1 MARGSGKGR
10 PPRNGWARLRRD
22 GPLSFLPEMSTLLY
36 VDDEVLIGKAVARW
50 FSRRGHTVHVATS
63 IATAQEAISH
73 DVPDALFIDVWLGNE
88 SGFELM
94 SWIEDSHPALADR
107 VTFVT
112 GELAGETSS
121 GRVWR
126 TLGRPVLQKPF
137 DLAELE
143 RYVSESTE

>member
-1 MARGSGKGR
+1 
-10 PPRNGWARLRRD
+10 
-22 GPLSFLPEMSTLLY
+22 MSTLLY
-36 VDDEVLIGKAVARW
+36 VDDEVLIGTAVARW
-50 FSRRGHTVHVATS
+50 FARRGHTVHLATT
-63 IATAQEAISH
+63 IAAAQQAISR
-73 DVPDALFIDVWLGNE
+73 DRPDALFIDVWLGSE

-94 SWIEDSHPALADR
+94 SWIEDSHPTLATR

-112 GELAGETSS
+112 GELAGDAGP

-143 RYVSESTE
+143 RYLSEATA

>member
-1 MARGSGKGR
+1 
-10 PPRNGWARLRRD
+10 
-22 GPLSFLPEMSTLLY
+22 MSTLLY

-50 FSRRGHTVHVATS
+50 FARRGHTVHVATS

-73 DVPDALFIDVWLGNE
+73 GLPDALFIDVWLGNE

-112 GELAGETSS
+112 GELAGETTS

-137 DLAELE
+137 DHSELE
-143 RYVSESTE
+143 RYVAEAAG

>member
-1 MARGSGKGR
+1 
-10 PPRNGWARLRRD
+10 
-22 GPLSFLPEMSTLLY
+22 MSTLLY

-50 FSRRGHTVHVATS
+50 FGRRGYTVHLATS
-63 IATAQEAISH
+63 IATAQEVIVH
-73 DVPDALFIDVWLGNE
+73 DPPDALFIDVWLGNE

-94 SWIEDSHPALADR
+94 SWIEDSHPALAER

-112 GELAGETSS
+112 GELADETSN

-126 TLGRPVLQKPF
+126 TLGRPVVQKPF

-143 RYVSESTE
+143 RYVS